1 MTLRHL
7 RIFVTVCETGSMT
20 AAAQILYIAQPAISL
35 AVSEMEEHY
44 KVRLFDRISRRLY
57 LTDSGRQALEYARHI
72 IALFDEME
80 QGVGGGQ
87 AAKELRIGT
96 SITIGSCLL
105 PGYIREL
112 KERFPSLT
120 VQAAVGNSEAIE
132 QKLLPAIAKLRATL
146 QIRSISVSLREW
158 FTVTI
163 STVGP
168 FPAIGWYLSALRPI
182 RLQGIP

>member
-87 AAKELRIGT
+87 EAKELRIGT

-132 QKLLPAIAKLRATL
+132 QKLLEN
-146 QIRSISVSLREW
+146 QIDICLLYTS
-158 FTVTI
+158 
-163 STVGP
+163 
-168 FPAIGWYLSALRPI
+168 
-182 RLQGIP
+182 